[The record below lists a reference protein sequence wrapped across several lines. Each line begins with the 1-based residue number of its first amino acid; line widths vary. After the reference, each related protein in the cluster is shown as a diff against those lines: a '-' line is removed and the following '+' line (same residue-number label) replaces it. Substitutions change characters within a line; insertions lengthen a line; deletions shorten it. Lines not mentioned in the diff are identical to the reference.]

1 MKYLSAFALAAAL
14 VVPAAAANWTVDPA
28 RSTLGFEFVA
38 QGAPVT
44 AAFKEW
50 TATISFD
57 PADLSTANA
66 RVVISLMSANSGS
79 RERDGKM
86 TSKSWFDAKG
96 ESFAAPEG
104 VPPGSAVFQ
113 TTAFRQT
120 GDTTYEADG
129 TLTMRDATKPVT
141 LPFTLVIEGAEA
153 HMTGSVTLNRN
164 DWGVGQGQYAGDDP
178 VATAV
183 KVNIDLY
190 ATAQ

>member
-38 QGAPVT
+38 QGTPVT

-79 RERDGKM
+79 RERDGMM

-104 VPPGSAVFQ
+104 VLPGSAVFQ